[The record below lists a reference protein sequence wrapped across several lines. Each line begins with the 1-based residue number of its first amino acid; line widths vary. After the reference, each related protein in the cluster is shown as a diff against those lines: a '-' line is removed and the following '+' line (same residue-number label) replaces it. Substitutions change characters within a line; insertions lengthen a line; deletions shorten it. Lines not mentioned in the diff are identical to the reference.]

1 MARTRQ
7 IGNMTIHFVGDNA
20 AQHERLFHEAYSG
33 SESFRSALRETART
47 YRNIYVGRTLADLQ
61 DQPNYGDAG
70 FNPNSKAVTDTAAF
84 GKPAGAETYFI
95 GVTGKDHTL
104 LQCDQR
110 FAGTP
115 LLAMVHEFLHP
126 SQITRELAE
135 TGGVGKYNEARTQM
149 REQTMPQS
157 LERRRDKIFLTLLA
171 PALHMMFS

>member
-1 MARTRQ
+1 MSSTRQ
-7 IGNMTIHFVGDNA
+7 IGNMAIHFVGDNA
-20 AQHERLFHEAYSG
+20 AQLESLFGEAYSG

-47 YRNIYVGRTLADLQ
+47 YRNIYVGSALADLQ
-61 DQPNYGDAG
+61 KQPNFDEAG
-70 FNPNSKAVTDTAAF
+70 FNSKDVTDTAAF

-104 LQCDQR
+104 LQGNQR

-149 REQTMPQS
+149 REQTIAA
-157 LERRRDKIFLTLLA
+157 EAWKDAGKR
-171 PALHMMFS
+171 FS